1 MKFLLIVFILS
12 AVGTLIYLRLR
23 PYLAIARR
31 LLSALSTARRLNVN
45 EQANTAHTT
54 PHTPQTNEALVRC
67 AACGTWT
74 ARSRALVFRATQ
86 STYCSPDCFERTAA
100 SAGKKRASGRA

>member
-1 MKFLLIVFILS
+1 VKFLIIVFILS

-31 LLSALSTARRLNVN
+31 LFSAVRTARHLNVN
-45 EQANTAHTT
+45 EQATAHAT

-86 STYCSPDCFERTAA
+86 STYCSPDCFERSAA
-100 SAGKKRASGRA
+100 SAGKKRASGHA